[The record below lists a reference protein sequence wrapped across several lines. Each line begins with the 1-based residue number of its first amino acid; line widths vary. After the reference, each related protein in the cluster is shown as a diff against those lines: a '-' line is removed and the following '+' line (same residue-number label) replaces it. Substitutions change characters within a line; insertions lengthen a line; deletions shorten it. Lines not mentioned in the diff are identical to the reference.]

1 MDRDRAALRRRRIV
15 ERLPPLED
23 VVRGSVVVRLLRC
36 GKPGCSCA
44 SGEGH
49 RAVYLSVT
57 HPGGRT
63 EQISLP
69 SFLVPVVE
77 RQVAN
82 YQAWWKA
89 IEQISAIN
97 RDLIRDERRSRAV
110 HRKSKRRSSR
120 S

>member
-1 MDRDRAALRRRRIV
+1 MAKRDAEERRRRVV

-23 VVRGSVVVRLLRC
+23 VLRGSVVARVLRC
-36 GKPGCSCA
+36 GKPNCA
-44 SGEGH
+44 CAAGEGH

-57 HPGGRT
+57 LKGGRT

-69 SFLVPVVE
+69 ADLVPAVK

-82 YQAWWKA
+82 YRAWWRA

-97 RDLIRDERRSRAV
+97 RQAVRHERQRLKEAGS
-110 HRKSKRRSSR
+110 
-120 S
+120 